1 MPQIRYALHRRRGA
15 TVITM
20 VRKRASRPKTHETRT
35 VTASEFKARCLQ
47 LMEEVND
54 TGQEIVITKR
64 GKPVSRL
71 VPYRQRPASLIG
83 LMKGQI
89 KILGDIIE
97 PIDVKWE
104 ANE

>member
-1 MPQIRYALHRRRGA
+1 M
-15 TVITM
+15 TM
-20 VRKRASRPKTHETRT
+20 VTKKSSKVNARQARA

-54 TGQEIVITKR
+54 TGEEIVITKR

-89 KILGDIIE
+89 KILGNIIE

>member
-1 MPQIRYALHRRRGA
+1 M
-15 TVITM
+15 TM
-20 VRKRASRPKTHETRT
+20 VPKAKTKPKTRAQAKINTSEARA

-54 TGQEIVITKR
+54 TGEELVITKR
-64 GKPVSRL
+64 GRPVGKL
-71 VPYRQRPASLIG
+71 VPYRQRSASLIG

-104 ANE
+104 AND

>member
-1 MPQIRYALHRRRGA
+1 M
-15 TVITM
+15 TM
-20 VRKRASRPKTHETRT
+20 VTKAKSKPKAKGNTAARQARA
-35 VTASEFKARCLQ
+35 VTASDFKARCLQ

-54 TGQEIVITKR
+54 TGEEIVITKR
-64 GKPVSRL
+64 GRPISKL
-71 VPYRQRPASLIG
+71 VPYRQRPATLIG
-83 LMKGQI
+83 LMKGRI